1 MTPCAEYLP
10 LLSDRAA
17 GELAP
22 AEAARLAAHLADCG
36 ACRAE
41 GEALAAVLSMAT
53 LPPPTERER
62 SALTGLAES
71 IRLEQRRAG
80 LRLRAP
86 LRYAAAL
93 LAVAAA
99 AAFLVAPTV
108 ARRAPRPAAGEV
120 AAATQA
126 EAWEAPDADELWS
139 DSDLA
144 FDDGSAAAMAGADE
158 LALDVVLAE
167 E

>member
-1 MTPCAEYLP
+1 MNPCAEYLP

-17 GELAP
+17 GELPP
-22 AEAARLAAHLADCG
+22 ADAGRLDAHLAVCE

-41 GEALAAVLSMAT
+41 GEALATVLSMAT
-53 LPPPTERER
+53 LPPPGDRER

-80 LRLRAP
+80 LRRRVP

-99 AAFLVAPTV
+99 AAFLVAPALT
-108 ARRAPRPAAGEV
+108 RRAAKPVAHEGPAV
-120 AAATQA
+120 TQA
-126 EAWEAPDADELWS
+126 RAWEAPDADEIWS
-139 DSDLA
+139 ASDLA
-144 FDDGSAAAMAGADE
+144 FEDGTAAAMASADQ